1 MGEDRDRMD
10 NSAQAWQSRKLTE
23 TYLQGVRG
31 AIPFAGEQIDVML
44 RVIGAAR
51 PDAGL
56 VLDLGC
62 GDGILAQAILDRFPA
77 AQLVLLDFSE
87 PMLEMAKE
95 RLLGYDSAAFG
106 LVDYSDPSWLKDAY
120 GENAQRPGYDVIVSG
135 FSIHH
140 QPDSRKRQLY
150 QELYDLLKPGGLF
163 LNLEHVASS
172 SAWGE
177 SLFADYFIDALYDYQ
192 QRQGAELSRE
202 EVDRR
207 YYSRPDKAAN
217 ILAPVETQCQWL
229 REIGFERVDCFLKI
243 FELAL
248 FGGVKGA

>member
-1 MGEDRDRMD
+1 MD
-10 NSAQAWQSRKLTE
+10 NSAKAWQSSGLTE

-44 RVIGAAR
+44 RIIAAAR
-51 PDAGL
+51 PDPSL

-77 AQLVLLDFSE
+77 AQAVLLDFSE
-87 PMLEMAKE
+87 PMLEMARK
-95 RLLGYDSAAFG
+95 RLLGYQGAAFG
-106 LVDYSDPSWLKDAY
+106 LVDYSDPGWLSAAY
-120 GENAQRPGYDVIVSG
+120 GDSPLGGGYDVIVSG

-150 QELYDLLKPGGLF
+150 QELFGLLKPGGLF
-163 LNLEHVASS
+163 LNLEHVASRS
-172 SAWGE
+172 GWGE

-192 QRQGAELSRE
+192 RQQGADLSRE

-217 ILAPVETQCQWL
+217 ILAPVEIQCQWL

-248 FGGVKGA
+248 FGGVKGG